1 MSFIIWW
8 LIDVIYFSP
17 VRPNVLAWLPDFDE
31 DARVG
36 DDDGQTGDEETENEE
51 EFLGRF
57 AVAAA

>member
-17 VRPNVLAWLPDFDE
+17 VRHNVLAWLPDFDE

-57 AVAAA
+57 AVIAA